1 MFVVQELETV
11 YGRETS
17 DQHLSTFGQR
27 GNAED
32 QAGFRLYP
40 HSESGTLVRCQNAIC
55 QQAQATEIG
64 ETRSLGD
71 SRHHGQV

>member
-27 GNAED
+27 RNAED
-32 QAGFRLYP
+32 QAGFR
-40 HSESGTLVRCQNAIC
+40 
-55 QQAQATEIG
+55 
-64 ETRSLGD
+64 
-71 SRHHGQV
+71 